1 MYRPLIPCPGCARHV
16 LASER
21 ACPFCAA
28 AMPADFTA
36 RVRPEV
42 KARMSRSA
50 MAALG
55 AAIALSACSST
66 VVGGDGSVTA
76 DTAADA
82 PFADATPDQPRPD
95 APAPDVPRADVV
107 ADDGSPLAMYG
118 TPPPVDAGPDDD
130 GGGVAEYG
138 GPPPMDAG
146 NHNLYG
152 APPRDAS
159 ADGDA
164 SADASNK
171 GGDGDFPV
179 MPLYGAP
186 PIDAMV

>member
-1 MYRPLIPCPGCARHV
+1 MYRPLVPCPACARHV
-16 LASER
+16 LSSER

-28 AMPADFTA
+28 AMPADLAA

-55 AAIALSACSST
+55 AALTLGACSST
-66 VVGGDGSVTA
+66 TTGADGSVA
-76 DTAADA
+76 PDTAADS
-82 PFADATPDQPRPD
+82 
-95 APAPDVPRADVV
+95 PAPDVSPADVPRADVA
-107 ADDGSPLAMYG
+107 ADDGAILAMYG

-138 GPPPMDAG
+138 GPPPMDGG
-146 NHNLYG
+146 NVNLYG
-152 APPRDAS
+152 APPPPPDA
-159 ADGDA
+159 AVNDG
-164 SADASNK
+164 SADAQSVDET
-171 GGDGDFPV
+171 GGGV

-186 PIDAMV
+186 ADLMV

>member
-21 ACPFCAA
+21 ACPFCAS

-55 AAIALSACSST
+55 AAIALSACSSS
-66 VVGGDGSVTA
+66 VAGGDGSVTA
-76 DTAADA
+76 DTAADSPA
-82 PFADATPDQPRPD
+82 ADQSSPD
-95 APAPDVPRADVV
+95 APAPDAPRANVV

-130 GGGVAEYG
+130 GGPVAEYG
-138 GPPPMDAG
+138 GPPPMDGG
-146 NHNLYG
+146 NVNLYG
-152 APPRDAS
+152 APPRPDAS
-159 ADGDA
+159 VDGG
-164 SADASNK
+164 ADALNTND
-171 GGDGDFPV
+171 GGGGGI

-186 PIDAMV
+186 PADAMV

>member
-1 MYRPLIPCPGCARHV
+1 MYRPLVPCPACARHV
-16 LASER
+16 LSSER

-28 AMPADFTA
+28 AMPADLAA

-55 AAIALSACSST
+55 AALTLGACSST
-66 VVGGDGSVTA
+66 TTGADGSA
-76 DTAADA
+76 PAADV
-82 PFADATPDQPRPD
+82 PSADA
-95 APAPDVPRADVV
+95 APDVSPADAPRADVA
-107 ADDGSPLAMYG
+107 ADDGAILAMYG

-138 GPPPMDAG
+138 GPPPMDGG
-146 NHNLYG
+146 NVNLYG
-152 APPRDAS
+152 APPPPPDAS
-159 ADGDA
+159 ADGG
-164 SADASNK
+164 ADAQSVDD
-171 GGDGDFPV
+171 GGGGGI

-186 PIDAMV
+186 ADLMV

>member
-16 LASER
+16 LSSER

-28 AMPADFTA
+28 AMPVDFSA

-55 AAIALSACSST
+55 AAIALSACSSS

-76 DTAADA
+76 DTAVDSPAADA
-82 PFADATPDQPRPD
+82 APD
-95 APAPDVPRADVV
+95 APADVPRADVPRADVV
-107 ADDGSPLAMYG
+107 ADDGSPQAMYG
-118 TPPPVDAGPDDD
+118 TPPPTDAGPDDD

-138 GPPPMDAG
+138 GPPPMDGG
-146 NHNLYG
+146 NVNLYG
-152 APPRDAS
+152 APPRPDAS
-159 ADGDA
+159 VDGGADALNAADG
-164 SADASNK
+164 
-171 GGDGDFPV
+171 GGGGI

-186 PIDAMV
+186 PADAMV